1 MKRLF
6 LTLLVFIPF
15 ALTGQQNRELK
26 DGFQQFKYPNGNI
39 SSEGF
44 IRNGKPDGYWKSYY
58 VTGVLK
64 SEGKRTSF
72 LLDSIWIFYDQAGDT
87 TEKISYL
94 LGKRNG
100 YYLRYKKDPVHGLY
114 VHTSE
119 LYAGDK
125 KEGVARIFYPDGK
138 TRQTIPYING
148 RKDGLSREYD
158 REGKIIT
165 LLEYNNDFLISR
177 ERINQTDAAGL
188 KQGEWLEFYPGGAI
202 KTERNYRNDLLH
214 GYYKEYDERG
224 RLLVTLLYDNG
235 KVTGTEIDNSAEIDI
250 ENRYDEAGKLIY
262 SGPFK
267 EGVPVGIHR
276 EYNSDGTVRIA
287 SIYNDNG
294 VLISEG
300 IVDDEGNRNGP
311 WKDFSADGTLIA
323 EGAYVNSRRTGIW
336 KFYNAS
342 GKLEQAGSYSN
353 GRIDGTW
360 RWYYPE
366 GELLREEDYYQ
377 GRRDGQY
384 TEFTRTGEVIARG
397 EYADGERNGE
407 WIFITGDNRE
417 EGNYL
422 LGLRD
427 GEWKAYYPNEKLRF
441 RGEYRQGNP
450 VGHHMLWYDSGRIR
464 EDRYYRNGLRTRTW
478 KKYSEEGEVVLSV
491 TYRDD
496 VETSINGVAVNLPES
511 SVRRIK

>member
-323 EGAYVNSRRTGIW
+323 EGAYVNSRRTGTW